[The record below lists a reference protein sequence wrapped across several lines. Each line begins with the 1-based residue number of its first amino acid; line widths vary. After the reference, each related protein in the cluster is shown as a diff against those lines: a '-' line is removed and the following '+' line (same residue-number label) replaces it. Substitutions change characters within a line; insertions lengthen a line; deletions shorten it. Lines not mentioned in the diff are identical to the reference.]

1 MTAFVDAGS
10 SIATQGTDL
19 RSEFLLRLEPKLA
32 AHIEDV
38 QQTRANKLYRSTT
51 STVTELFGNELIEVI
66 LMGADPVGLFY
77 DLPSPIAGSAERDC
91 SQQDR
96 MFPRKVCTRHQ
107 IDAAVRK
114 SLDSNENLDEG
125 SGDPSLQES
134 LADGRNLVKSLTAA
148 LECMER
154 VRLRESQGDSEVWAE
169 YSYKGQDLRRVVG
182 YVFPENVGV

>member
-10 SIATQGTDL
+10 SISTQGTNL

-38 QQTRANKLYRSTT
+38 QQTRANKLCRGTM
-51 STVTELFGNELIEVI
+51 STVTELFGDELIEVI
-66 LMGADPVGLFY
+66 LMGADPVGIFY
-77 DLPSPIAGSAERDC
+77 DLPSPNAGSAERDC
-91 SQQDR
+91 SQDR

-114 SLDSNENLDEG
+114 SLESNENLDDG
-125 SGDPSLQES
+125 SSDPSVQEH
-134 LADGRNLVKSLTAA
+134 LTDGRNLVKSLTAA

-169 YSYKGQDLRRVVG
+169 YSYKGRELRRVVG
-182 YVFPENVGV
+182 YVFSENVAV